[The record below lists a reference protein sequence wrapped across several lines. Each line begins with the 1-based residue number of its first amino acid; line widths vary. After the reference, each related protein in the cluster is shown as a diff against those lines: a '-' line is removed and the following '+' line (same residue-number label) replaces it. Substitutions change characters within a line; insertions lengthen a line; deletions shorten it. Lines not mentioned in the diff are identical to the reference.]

1 MILIYTKIKYVCCE
15 AKVYVFPSDRHGTQV
30 SAKQRPSAMPLNN
43 SRLPFTK
50 WKRALG
56 RHRRKWSS
64 KIGEVFFWFIMIY
77 SLKLELEKN
86 SVQHGNW
93 IKIKWEIESFAQLGW
108 TQLCLKILVFNT
120 KLWTSHRTKL
130 LIFHHLHSGTLKLAK
145 QPPKIVTTY
154 HQMSPCSTYITI
166 FKHMGV
172 SENRLVPLCTQ
183 WFCWSL
189 SRFEKWLAIIGNIPN
204 IFRQTHKSHQ

>member
-1 MILIYTKIKYVCCE
+1 MYAVKQKYTS
-15 AKVYVFPSDRHGTQV
+15 FPATDRHGTQV

-64 KIGEVFFWFIMIY
+64 KIGDGDGIY

-93 IKIKWEIESFAQLGW
+93 IKIKWEIESCSAGVNTAMAQ
-108 TQLCLKILVFNT
+108 N
-120 KLWTSHRTKL
+120 
-130 LIFHHLHSGTLKLAK
+130 
-145 QPPKIVTTY
+145 P
-154 HQMSPCSTYITI
+154 
-166 FKHMGV
+166 
-172 SENRLVPLCTQ
+172 
-183 WFCWSL
+183 SL
-189 SRFEKWLAIIGNIPN
+189 
-204 IFRQTHKSHQ
+204 